1 MDKGEKKK
9 AGKGGYSSSIDQKL
23 DVDRLNMMN
32 QASSVADK
40 EGNTLVV
47 VEVSAVAPSPGKAIP
62 VLDRTVSNTLILAR
76 GENQFKSHA
85 AE

>member
-1 MDKGEKKK
+1 VKVPYGQGRKETG
-9 AGKGGYSSSIDQKL
+9 GKRGYSSSIDQKP

-40 EGNTLVV
+40 EGDTLVV

-62 VLDRTVSNTLILAR
+62 VLDRTVSNTLI
-76 GENQFKSHA
+76 
-85 AE
+85 